1 MPAIL
6 AASDALLVV
15 LRSGPLTELALPTK
29 TLAYLA
35 SARPVLVAAGGAAEQ
50 LVREC
55 DAGTSVPPNDP
66 QALAEGIQHLA
77 AMTPEA
83 RELMGRR
90 GRKWVSSRFTR
101 GQLVDQL
108 EALLIKAAS

>member
-1 MPAIL
+1 
-6 AASDALLVV
+6 
-15 LRSGPLTELALPTK
+15 
-29 TLAYLA
+29 
-35 SARPVLVAAGGAAEQ
+35 
-50 LVREC
+50 
-55 DAGTSVPPNDP
+55 
-66 QALAEGIQHLA
+66 
-77 AMTPEA
+77 MTPEA